1 MTFPVPYRRSVHY
14 YETDQMAIVHHANYI
29 RWLEEARLDYLRQLG
44 IDIQALEQRGIL
56 IPVVDV
62 QCHYLHPLCFG
73 DTVEITPL
81 ITDYSGVRLYVQYEI
96 RLLSSGT
103 LAATAASCHCFMDK
117 NHRPVSIRKREPIL
131 HNTLSQF
138 TKK

>member
-1 MTFPVPYRRSVHY
+1 MIFPAPYRRSVHY

-81 ITDYSGVRLYVQYEI
+81 ITDYSGVRLHVQYEI

-117 NHRPVSIRKREPIL
+117 THRPVSIRKREPIL